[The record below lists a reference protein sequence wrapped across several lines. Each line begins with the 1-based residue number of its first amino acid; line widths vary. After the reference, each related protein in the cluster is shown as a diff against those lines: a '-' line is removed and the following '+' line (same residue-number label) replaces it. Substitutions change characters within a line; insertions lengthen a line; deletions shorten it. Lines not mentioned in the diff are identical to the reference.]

1 MNLNR
6 TIVLLFLLM
15 TYSTLSAQTVRVTAI
30 GDIMAHLEL
39 QKFAQSQPDG
49 YKCLFADVQ
58 QYFADDDLTIA
69 NLEVPICDSRRISG
83 YPRFNAHSEL
93 TETVKVAGIELVSLA
108 NNHAYDQTA
117 DGVRGTIDAVS
128 RAGLMH
134 AGIGLTPNEARK
146 TLFFDVNGVRFAFL
160 SVTFSVNNIKM
171 PEKSDKPFV
180 NIINMY
186 GKEHSDSENAFLQSV
201 TQAKQNADV
210 VLVALH
216 YGEEYTYRPSE
227 KDTEY
232 LFMLAEAG
240 ADVLLGHHPHVL
252 HKAINHKTKDG
263 RDVFIVKSLGNFI
276 SGQARYFSIKS
287 KPLTFDNLKD
297 CTEIRTAE
305 SVILKFDIT
314 KSGDKITVTNK
325 RIIPIF
331 NVRFTF
337 GDEND
342 ESYGYR
348 LLEMPTL
355 LDKNFSD
362 KRITEMEH
370 FDLLK
375 KLVRFRYNHLE
386 GIVELPY

>member
-1 MNLNR
+1 MYR
-6 TIVLLFLLM
+6 FIIFFICFIFSHSIM
-15 TYSTLSAQTVRVTAI
+15 FAQTVHVTAV

-39 QKFAQSQPDG
+39 QKYALSQLNG
-49 YKCLFADVQ
+49 YDCLFADVEK
-58 QYFADDDLTIA
+58 YFKNDDLSIA
-69 NLEVPICDSRRISG
+69 NLEVPICDSRQISG

-93 TETVKVAGIELVSLA
+93 TEAVKKAGIELVSLA

-117 DGVRGTIDAVS
+117 DGVRGTLDAVN

-146 TLFFDVNGVRFAFL
+146 TLFFDINGVRFAFL

-171 PEKSDKPFV
+171 PEKPDKPFV

-186 GKEHSDSENAFLQSV
+186 GKEHSESENAFLQSV
-201 TQAKQNADV
+201 TQAKQNADA

-240 ADVLLGHHPHVL
+240 ADVILGHHPHVL

-287 KPLTFDNLKD
+287 KPLTFDKLKD
-297 CTEIRTAE
+297 CTEVRTAE

-331 NVRFTF
+331 NVRFPI
-337 GDEND
+337 GDKDD

-348 LLEMPTL
+348 LLAMPTL

>member
-1 MNLNR
+1 MYRFIIFFICFIFPNS
-6 TIVLLFLLM
+6 F
-15 TYSTLSAQTVRVTAI
+15 LSAQTVRVTAI
-30 GDIMAHLEL
+30 GDIVAHLEL
-39 QKFAQSQPDG
+39 QKFAKSQPDG

-69 NLEVPICDSRRISG
+69 NLEVPVCDSRPISG

-93 TETVKVAGIELVSLA
+93 TEAVKNAGIELVSLA

-134 AGIGLTPNEARK
+134 AGTGLTPNEARK
-146 TLFFDVNGVRFAFL
+146 TLFFDVNGMRFAFL

-171 PEKSDKPFV
+171 PEEDGQPFV

-186 GKEHSDSENAFLQSV
+186 GKEHSESENAFLQSV

-240 ADVLLGHHPHVL
+240 ADVILGHHPHVL

-297 CTEIRTAE
+297 CVEIRTAE

-314 KSGDKITVTNK
+314 KSDDKITVTNK

-331 NVRFTF
+331 NVRFPI

-348 LLEMPTL
+348 LLAMPTL
-355 LDKNFSD
+355 LDTNFND
-362 KRITEMEH
+362 RRITAMEH

-375 KLVRFRYNHLE
+375 KLVRFRYNRLE